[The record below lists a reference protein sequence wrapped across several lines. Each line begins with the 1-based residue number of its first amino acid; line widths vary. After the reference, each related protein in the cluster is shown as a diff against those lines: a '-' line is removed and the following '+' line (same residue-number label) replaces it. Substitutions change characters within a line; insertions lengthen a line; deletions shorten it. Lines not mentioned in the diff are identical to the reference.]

1 MRHNEH
7 EVPQFLKWAKEI
19 GVDVANVV
27 DPCVRNM
34 LEGYAYL
41 PKDRKYWYYDE
52 KAFEQGYLRPRV
64 LPDNDC
70 VWIWNS
76 IQINWNGDAVPCCRD
91 PNGKHVLGNV
101 FEQGLMGVF
110 NGAKARDFRRRI
122 LTDQGNIDICKLCSG
137 YGLPTIDRQKSEKFL
152 VVRHSVDD
160 EGELRVERAAQAAL
174 ADDQAP
180 VA

>member
-1 MRHNEH
+1 M
-7 EVPQFLKWAKEI
+7 
-19 GVDVANVV
+19 
-27 DPCVRNM
+27 
-34 LEGYAYL
+34 
-41 PKDRKYWYYDE
+41 
-52 KAFEQGYLRPRV
+52 

-70 VWIWNS
+70 AWIWNS

-137 YGLPTIDRQKSEKFL
+137 YGLPTIDRQKSEKFS

-174 ADDQAP
+174 ANDQAP